1 MPKEFFTTLDTKEI
15 QSKESNYLYP
25 FSLKQNEFSK
35 KLLYSA
41 QQKVHAS
48 AWDDFNWDSSVGSEL
63 NLEEC
68 NENELKDLEKQAR
81 TQFNKLPES
90 DKKRNFSRERF
101 IRECERSTI
110 YEFRIPR
117 LEEDGFDFANELPEI
132 LKLQQEQDEMLMEN
146 KSQFLLEG
154 VAGTGKTTILFYRLV
169 SRLRTIFDD
178 GTFSSDKCVFV
189 THNSRLRDQVRKLL
203 AYFFAKGEL
212 EKAKKCIRTVD
223 EEMMRVIK
231 DSRERIPK
239 RK

>member
-1 MPKEFFTTLDTKEI
+1 MK
-15 QSKESNYLYP
+15 
-25 FSLKQNEFSK
+25 
-35 KLLYSA
+35 
-41 QQKVHAS
+41 
-48 AWDDFNWDSSVGSEL
+48 
-63 NLEEC
+63 
-68 NENELKDLEKQAR
+68 NELKDLEKQAR

-90 DKKRNFSRERF
+90 DKSGIFQGSVSLGNASDRQFMNS
-101 IRECERSTI
+101 
-110 YEFRIPR
+110 EFPR

-203 AYFFAKGEL
+203 AYFFAHQGEL
-212 EKAKKCIRTVD
+212 EKAKTMHSNCR
-223 EEMMRVIK
+223 
-231 DSRERIPK
+231 
-239 RK
+239 